1 MVRIASRSGLLA
13 AASLVSLGF
22 ASSASANPGFG
33 LIGDLV
39 IQKPAPKPTPTQG
52 PEDTKA
58 AEPAKDAAKD
68 GENYRLSS
76 ADKAKP
82 DTSASAPAAAPA
94 PASDSDSTDF
104 DLTQVDPVDTA
115 GLGPKAPPSAAVDSA
130 APDTG
135 ASVGSVPPAP
145 VVAAAPI
152 VQLTPTSSL
161 IGNNMGTV
169 DVPSVVVREGFN
181 PNQPPPTGILDPVN
195 ITGVG
200 QVVTNAGGGSVGTCT
215 GTLINPRTVIFAAHC
230 VNTRAA
236 SAYGSATGG
245 TAISVGF
252 QQNNLGPLRR
262 WLGLDGA
269 PAPFLTDTARAIY
282 NVENVWYDV
291 RSLDGGFIQADVAI
305 ATLDTPAFDI
315 PTWAMLFTP
324 LDGQEHVTVTG
335 YGSTG
340 VGTQGSAVSGGFRRR
355 VAENYV
361 SFLGSL
367 NDRNEFLFG
376 SRSSYEQ
383 NHYMSAFN
391 DPNPNY
397 NTGAGKYD
405 FGLFGA
411 NDTALPVEGIT
422 GPGDSGGPLILDQKF
437 SEKVILGVLSG
448 GSRFF
453 AAQPFGSYGSHSFYQ
468 PLSSFWDV
476 IVANNPYVYATNKTG
491 NGDWTDASHWVQ
503 MMDPSYKIVVDG
515 KLVNGVPSRPG
526 DGITGT
532 GAKFGDICFLT
543 DCRDFTDPGES
554 MVDGDP
560 FFVEGGPGSTNF
572 VPNNVTANPTQGVRP
587 RYYDVTLSARGTT
600 TLSNASVVIDTLT
613 MDGITR
619 LTVAE
624 TGSLRVLGDYT
635 QAMGWTDINGT
646 LRANEMFV
654 MTGILSGSGTIQTP
668 FLTTASAQISPGGNG
683 VGKLTVDGNFIIGS
697 GSTLFIDASNK
708 GADSLAVTGMLSL
721 SDPTDPASK
730 GPRLS
735 FSVTG
740 AMNSPRFGQTFTLAT
755 AQGGIGGTFG
765 EIQTFTGL
773 LRPKLTYGPNEITM
787 TIDAARITDIILGKN
802 PNAQAFGAALDTL
815 RSTSYDALYN
825 LYGMIDVMGVDALT
839 ATLAGMGP
847 QLDLT
852 NQSLQQRQS
861 RLLSNQVSDRLSLLG
876 GGMSGADSGRMSV
889 VGASD
894 TSRSGLAALD
904 GQRNVRMGISDL
916 APTGSGATMLPEG
929 FSGFVAGGVY
939 GAAQSGAANLS
950 DGSYTGSYF
959 SLGLER
965 AVSPQASFGVAM
977 GYTDG
982 RELSGTGMAEAKTT
996 QVAAYGA
1003 YRLGGNAYVGGMAS
1017 LDTVDLDTQR
1027 SGFDGLVDRRLN
1039 GATGMTRYAASAEI
1053 GMNLAVSEGITLTPR
1068 AQLGYE
1074 RMALGGYREQG
1085 SETALAIDD
1094 LSIESVTARTGFTL
1108 AGSHTAFGGG
1118 WTLIPQLKADYVRR
1132 VAGGNDGMTVRF
1144 AAADHV
1150 AIALPLANGD
1160 ESWGELRGGV
1170 TLQRGNL
1177 TFGAGFE
1184 TAIEREGLE
1193 DNRAMAEFGIR
1204 F

>member
-22 ASSASANPGFG
+22 AGAASANPGFG
-33 LIGDLV
+33 TIGDLV
-39 IQKPAPKPTPTQG
+39 IQKPAPKPAQG

-58 AEPAKDAAKD
+58 AEPAKDAADD
-68 GENYRLSS
+68 GENYRLPST
-76 ADKAKP
+76 DEAKQ
-82 DTSASAPAAAPA
+82 DAPA
-94 PASDSDSTDF
+94 PAGPAVDSDGTDF

-115 GLGPKAPPSAAVDSA
+115 GLAPTAPPSAAIDSA

-135 ASVGSVPPAP
+135 VSVGSTPPAAPAP

-152 VQLTPTSSL
+152 VELSPTSSL
-161 IGNNMGTV
+161 IGNNMGTI
-169 DVPSVVVREGFN
+169 DVSNVVVREGFN
-181 PNQPPPTGILDPVN
+181 PNQPPPNGILDPVN

-200 QVVTNAGGGSVGTCT
+200 QVVTNSGGGSVGTCT

-230 VNTRAA
+230 VNTRPAE
-236 SAYGSATGG
+236 AYGSATGG

-340 VGTQGSAVSGGFRRR
+340 VGTQGSAISGGFRRR

-376 SRSSYEQ
+376 SRGSYEQ

-397 NTGAGKYD
+397 NPGAGKFD

-453 AAQPFGSYGSHSFYQ
+453 GAQPFGSYGTHSFYQ

-476 IVANNPYVYATNKTG
+476 IVANNPYVYATNKEG
-491 NGDWTDASHWVQ
+491 NGEWTDASHWVQ
-503 MMDPSYKIVVDG
+503 LMDPSYKIVVDG
-515 KLVNGVPSRPG
+515 ELVNGVPSAPG

-532 GAKFGDICFLT
+532 GAKFGDICFL
-543 DCRDFTDPGES
+543 DQCQDFTDPGQS

-572 VPNNVTANPTQGVRP
+572 VPNNVTANPTEGVRP

-600 TLSNASVVIDTLT
+600 TLSNASVAIDTLT
-613 MDGITR
+613 MDGMAR

-624 TGSLRVLGDYT
+624 GASLRVLGDYT
-635 QAMGWTDINGT
+635 QAMGWTDVDGT

-668 FLTTASAQISPGGNG
+668 FLTTASAQISPGGKG
-683 VGKLTVDGNFIIGS
+683 VGTLTVDGNMIIGS

-708 GADSLAVTGMLSL
+708 GADSLVVTGALSL
-721 SDPTDPASK
+721 SDPTDPTSV
-730 GPRLS
+730 GPRLT
-735 FSVTG
+735 FAVTG
-740 AMNSPRFGQTFTLAT
+740 AMNAPRFGQSFTLAT

-765 EIQTFTGL
+765 EVQTFAGL
-773 LRPKLTYGPNEITM
+773 LRPKLTYGDNEITM

-815 RSTSYDALYN
+815 RGSSYDALYN
-825 LYGMIDVMGVDALT
+825 LYGMIDLMGAEALT

-847 QLDLT
+847 QIDLT

-861 RLLSNQVSDRLSLLG
+861 RMLSNQVGDRLALLG
-876 GGMSGADSGRMSV
+876 GGLSGAENGSMSI

-894 TSRSGLAALD
+894 TFRSGIAALN
-904 GQRNVRMGISDL
+904 GHRNVRMGISDL
-916 APTGSGATMLPEG
+916 APTGSSATMLPEG

-965 AVSPQASFGVAM
+965 AVSPKASFGVAM

-982 RELSGTGMAEAKTT
+982 RELSGTGMSEATTT

-1003 YRLGGNAYVGGMAS
+1003 YRLGGNAYLGGMAS

-1027 SGFDGLVDRRLN
+1027 SGFDGVVDRRLN

-1053 GMNLAVSEGITLTPR
+1053 GMNLAMSEGITLTPR

-1074 RMALGGYREQG
+1074 RTALGGYSERG

-1108 AGSHTAFGGG
+1108 AGSHTTFGGG

-1144 AAADHV
+1144 AAADQV

-1160 ESWGELRGGV
+1160 TSWGELRGGV